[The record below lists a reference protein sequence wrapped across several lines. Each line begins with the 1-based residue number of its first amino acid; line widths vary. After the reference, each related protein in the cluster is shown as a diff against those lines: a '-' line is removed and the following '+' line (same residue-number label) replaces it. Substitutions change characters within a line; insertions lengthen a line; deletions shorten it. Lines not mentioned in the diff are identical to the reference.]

1 MGKTGKVDCDWTSKT
16 SQSKLGMTLLTQE
29 SR

>member
-16 SQSKLGMTLLTQE
+16 SQSKLGMTLLTQNPV
-29 SR
+29 